1 MMIAIDPT
9 SAVPTFEQIRVQIER
24 MVGAGV
30 LKPTA
35 RLPTIAQLSNALSIA
50 PGTVARAYR
59 ELEAGEIV
67 ASRRRTGTVV
77 ANRTSRRTKRANA
90 AEIDLAAS
98 DFVRRLHQLG
108 VSVDD
113 VIDQVQLSLSA
124 SANDGVS

>member
-9 SAVPTFEQIRVQIER
+9 SAVPTFEQIRVQVER

-30 LKPTA
+30 LKPGA
-35 RLPTIAQLSNALSIA
+35 RLPTIAQLSNDLSIA

-59 ELEAGEIV
+59 ELEAGGTV

-77 ANRTSRRTKRANA
+77 ADHMPRRTKRANA
-90 AEIDLAAS
+90 AEVDLAVS
-98 DFVRRLHQLG
+98 DFVRRLRQLG

-113 VIDQVQLSLSA
+113 VIDQVNLSFSA
-124 SANDGVS
+124 SASEGLS